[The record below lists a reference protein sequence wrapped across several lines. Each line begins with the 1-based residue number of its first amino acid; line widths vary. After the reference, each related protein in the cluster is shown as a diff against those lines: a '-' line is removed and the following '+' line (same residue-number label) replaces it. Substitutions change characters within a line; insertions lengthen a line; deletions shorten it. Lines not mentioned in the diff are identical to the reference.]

1 MARLRSRTRL
11 VVWTLLALVALVA
24 LLVAVGLWELHRSV
38 PQLDGQAHVPG
49 LQGPVTLSRD
59 GLGTAVVKGA
69 NRLDVARGLGFVHAQ
84 ERFFEMDLARRS
96 AAGELSELFGSV
108 ALERDKKRRLHRM
121 RAMLTDR
128 FAQMD
133 QKDHALLLAYAEGV
147 NAGLTQLD
155 AKPWQYMML
164 RAEPKA
170 WSPVDSLL
178 VIGEMYW
185 MLQGN
190 GLDDALERA
199 QWNGPD
205 CTAPY
210 AMARWMRP
218 EGGAWDSALDG
229 TILRHTPMPGPEV
242 FDLREKAPIRFGK
255 PLQDPDVAWG
265 RAVGLFDGNH
275 DDPHQPAIGSNNWA
289 VDAAH
294 SVSGD
299 AMLANDMHLSLS
311 VPSIWFRAQF
321 EIGAG
326 AIRAEGVTLPGVPAL
341 VVGSNGHVAWGF
353 TNSYGAWFEW
363 VKPGGTTTRIDE
375 TIHVK
380 GAPDVALPVTVF
392 DGMPVIEDHGRYAL
406 NWVADQGGAYDLKLD
421 DLLTAA
427 DVDTA
432 LRVAASSGI
441 PEQNFLVADQHGRI
455 AWTIA
460 GPRFVETTGI
470 QSFATYD
477 LPQDDDQSI
486 RPTRQRAIQA
496 ASGAASGDAPL
507 LADPVG
513 GVLWTANARAY
524 RPTHPVAGTGYAP
537 PAIPTPPPPLFA
549 SHVELGTAIGDGG
562 YDLGARA
569 RQIHQRLLATPKF
582 DEKSLGA
589 IHFDDEAIF
598 MKPWA
603 ARMAAVSA
611 SRPEVMA
618 LLNTWNG
625 RADADQS
632 AYRLIRETR
641 GRTLDALWE
650 AWSTPLVEAGR
661 CPKRAYVWHSRFEYP
676 VEDALDQKPAHLLP
690 RGFATWDAFLLAQV
704 DATADDMTRHGARPL
719 SEATW
724 GERNSSHIAHPLARA
739 LPVLSRWLDMPSVQ
753 QSGDGNM
760 PHVAAPSFGQ
770 SERLVVAPGHEERA
784 TLSMPG
790 GQSGHPMSPYYGA
803 GHADWVAGRATP
815 LLAGAA
821 QHVLTLT
828 P

>member
-1 MARLRSRTRL
+1 MPRLRSRTRL
-11 VVWTLLALVALVA
+11 VVWTMLSIVALVV
-24 LLVAVGLWELHRSV
+24 LLAAVGLWEMHRSV
-38 PQLDGQAHVPG
+38 PELDGQAHVPG
-49 LQGPVTLSRD
+49 LRGPVMISRD
-59 GLGTAVVKGA
+59 ALGTAVVQGA

-108 ALERDKKRRLHRM
+108 ALEHDKKRRMHRM
-121 RAMLTDR
+121 RAMLTAR

-133 QKDHALLLAYAEGV
+133 EHDHALLLAYADGV
-147 NAGLTQLD
+147 NAGLSQLD

-164 RAEPKA
+164 RAEPRA

-190 GLDDALERA
+190 GLDDSLERA

-210 AMARWMRP
+210 WLARWMTP
-218 EGGAWDSALDG
+218 VGGAWDGALDG
-229 TILRHTPMPGPEV
+229 TILQRTPMPGPEV
-242 FDLREKAPIRFGK
+242 FDLREKAPIRPGK
-255 PLQDPDVAWG
+255 PVQEIVASAD
-265 RAVGLFDGNH
+265 RSAGLFDDRR
-275 DDPHQPAIGSNNWA
+275 DDAHQPAIGSNNWA
-289 VDAAH
+289 VDGAH
-294 SVSGD
+294 SITGD
-299 AMLANDMHLSLS
+299 ALLANDMHLSLG

-326 AIRAEGVTLPGVPAL
+326 AIRAAGVTLPGVPAL

-380 GAPDVALPVTVF
+380 GAPDVVLPVTVF
-392 DGMPVIEDHGRYAL
+392 DGMPVIEEHGRYAL
-406 NWVADQGGAYDLKLD
+406 NWVADQGGAYNLKLD
-421 DLLTAA
+421 DLLTATE
-427 DVDTA
+427 VDTA
-432 LRVAASSGI
+432 LRVAASAGI
-441 PEQNFLVADQHGRI
+441 PEQNFLVADRHGRI

-460 GPRFVETTGI
+460 GPRFVEATGR
-470 QSFATYD
+470 QSFDSHD
-477 LPQDDDQSI
+477 LAQDDEASI
-486 RPTRQRAIQA
+486 RPARQRAIRA
-496 ASGAASGDAPL
+496 GGGAASGSAPL
-507 LADPVG
+507 IADPAG

-524 RPTHPVAGTGYAP
+524 RPTDFEVGADY
-537 PAIPTPPPPLFA
+537 PAAVPAPPPPL
-549 SHVELGTAIGDGG
+549 STGHIELGVAIGDGG

-589 IHFDDEAIF
+589 IHFDDEALF
-598 MKPWA
+598 LKPWA
-603 ARMAAVSA
+603 ARLAAVPA
-611 SRPEVMA
+611 SRPEVLA
-618 LLNTWNG
+618 LLKAWNG
-625 RADADQS
+625 RADADQT

-641 GRTLDALWE
+641 SRTLDALWQ
-650 AWSTPLVEAGR
+650 AWSTPLIEAGQ
-661 CPKRAYVWHSRFEYP
+661 CPKRAYDWHSRFEYP
-676 VEDALDQKPAHLLP
+676 AEDALDRKPAHLLP

-704 DATADDMTRHGARPL
+704 DATVDDMTRHGARPL

-724 GERNSSHIAHPLARA
+724 GERNASRIAHPLARA
-739 LPVLSRWLDMPSVQ
+739 LPLLSRWLDMPSLP
-753 QSGDGNM
+753 QSGDANM

-815 LLAGAA
+815 LLAGPA